1 MLPARLMLVI
11 ASVLLTSFA
20 RSAVFDAAVPI
31 WTTAEKGEINS
42 PVAFTSH
49 FEWDGGAPIRLRL
62 AGCSI
67 FKVFVNGE
75 FAAYGPAR
83 GPHGWFRMDERDLSR
98 VAHKGENTLCIVGVA
113 YNTTTYYIVEHARI

>member
-1 MLPARLMLVI
+1 MLVM

-42 PVAFTSH
+42 SVAFTSH

-67 FKVFVNGE
+67 FKVFVKENS
-75 FAAYGPAR
+75 ACPQM
-83 GPHGWFRMDERDLSR
+83 HSSR
-98 VAHKGENTLCIVGVA
+98 FVVSMTS
-113 YNTTTYYIVEHARI
+113 